1 MARPDKAAA
10 VAELTDLFRESSAVL
25 VTEYRGL
32 SVKRLKELRRTLSG
46 TATYAVAKNT
56 LASIAARDAGIGQ
69 AAELLVGPTALTFV
83 SGEPPVAAKIL
94 KDFAKANP
102 QLVIKGGVLEGRL
115 LSADEV
121 VTLAEL
127 ESRDVLLAKTAG
139 VLKASLF
146 QAAYVFTA
154 PASKAVRTIDA
165 LREKQ
170 GAGA

>member
-1 MARPDKAAA
+1 MARPDKVAA
-10 VAELTDLFRESSAVL
+10 VAELTTLFRGSTAVL

-32 SVKRLKELRRTLSG
+32 SVSKLKELRRALSG
-46 TATYAVAKNT
+46 IATYAVAKNT
-56 LASIAARDAGIGQ
+56 LATIAAREAGLSQVG
-69 AAELLVGPTALTFV
+69 ELLVGPSALTFV
-83 SGEPPVAAKIL
+83 SGEPPVAAKLI

-102 QLVIKGGVLEGRL
+102 QLVIKGGLLEGRV
-115 LSADEV
+115 LSAEDV
-121 VTLAEL
+121 AALAEL
-127 ESRDVLLAKTAG
+127 ESRDVLLAKAAG